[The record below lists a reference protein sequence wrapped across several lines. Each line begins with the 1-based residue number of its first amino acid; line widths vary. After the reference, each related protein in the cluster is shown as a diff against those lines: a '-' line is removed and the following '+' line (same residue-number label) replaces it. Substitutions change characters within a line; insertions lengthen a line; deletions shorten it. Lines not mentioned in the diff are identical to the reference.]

1 MSLFGKKNTEEQKSC
16 CCGGETESCCTTTN
30 TSEQFLKDS
39 AEMGIKGIAVLGS
52 GCKSCHAL
60 FENTK
65 AAVSE
70 LGLET
75 EVEYITDLEKIM
87 SYGVMSMPALVVNGK
102 VVSMGKVLKSK
113 EIVELLNKQEV

>member
-16 CCGGETESCCTTTN
+16 CCGGSAESCCTTTN

-65 AAVSE
+65 AAVAE

-87 SYGVMSMPALVVNGK
+87 SYGVMSMPALVVNGT
-102 VVSMGKVLKSK
+102 VVAMGKVLKAK

>member
-16 CCGGETESCCTTTN
+16 CGGSTGSCCTTTN

-65 AAVSE
+65 AAVAE

-87 SYGVMSMPALVVNGK
+87 SYGVMSMPALVMNGK
-102 VVSMGKVLKSK
+102 VVSTGKVLKAK
-113 EIVELLNKQEV
+113 EIVELLDKQEG

>member
-102 VVSMGKVLKSK
+102 VVSMGKVLKAK
-113 EIVELLNKQEV
+113 EIAELLNKREV